1 MNKKEKKAIETLKNI
16 VIQEYDWW
24 INKGD
29 YAESNV
35 KEAND
40 AIKTILKL
48 IKKQE
53 KIIDEM
59 ADNIFNIIDYGTFI
73 DDIEDLE
80 NETEV
85 KQYFYRKVEEDG

>member
-1 MNKKEKKAIETLKNI
+1 MSEKEKEAILELKHFINMTAYWK
-16 VIQEYDWW
+16 QEEYTNSEIDS
-24 INKGD
+24 
-29 YAESNV
+29 Y
-35 KEAND
+35 
-40 AIKTILKL
+40 IKMVLNL

-73 DDIEDLE
+73 EDIEDLE
-80 NETEV
+80 NETKV

>member
-1 MNKKEKKAIETLKNI
+1 MTEEEKEAIRKCKKAIKLDKLI
-16 VIQEYDWW
+16 R
-24 INKGD
+24 
-29 YAESNV
+29 
-35 KEAND
+35 AND
-40 AIKTILKL
+40 DKALFRNTLQLLLNL

-80 NETEV
+80 NETKV
-85 KQYFYRKVEEDG
+85 KQYFYRKAEEDG

>member
-1 MNKKEKKAIETLKNI
+1 MNDEEIKAFITLK
-16 VIQEYDWW
+16 
-24 INKGD
+24 KG
-29 YAESNV
+29 YGLTKAETKIISN
-35 KEAND
+35 
-40 AIKTILKL
+40 L
-48 IKKQE
+48 IEKQQ

-80 NETEV
+80 NETKV

>member
-1 MNKKEKKAIETLKNI
+1 MSEEEKIAIERLDYFEPDDLIECAMYRDCVETIKN
-16 VIQEYDWW
+16 
-24 INKGD
+24 
-29 YAESNV
+29 
-35 KEAND
+35 
-40 AIKTILKL
+40 L

-73 DDIEDLE
+73 GDIEDLE
-80 NETEV
+80 NETKV